1 MRKTKIGVMD
11 FHGSVDITDPCYDKD
26 VWCRMN
32 NVKISEGEYA
42 CYVWRHTDKGKYED
56 GTPYSY
62 LLVGAIG
69 IYRNGDIPRQKDMEE
84 IGSIGVD
91 AGLAGFFHNKPDY
104 SDEEWGRFCDRVS
117 LLVGALY
124 NIVDQIFIGWGVGYL
139 GNGATNVVFPLTV
152 LALGLA
158 VMIGDGACSYV
169 SICFGRNQ
177 PESANR
183 AVGSAV
189 TLSVLVGIAAA
200 VLYAVFQMPLLTLF
214 GATEANFGY
223 AKEYFTCITIGIPIY
238 VFGQAINPI
247 IRSDGSPQFAMFS
260 MLAGA
265 AANCILDPIAIF
277 VLHWGVMGAAAATV
291 AGQVITAAMG
301 VWYLLH
307 TKALRLKADD
317 FKLRGKILG
326 AYLPLGLCS
335 FLAQISLVIA
345 MAATNNMLVRY
356 GASSK
361 YGADIPLTVLGIV
374 MKVFQIIISIT
385 IGMAAGCIPIVGY
398 NYGAQLLRR
407 CRSVLWRLM
416 GAEFLLGVLALLIT
430 QLFPRQIIGLF
441 GSESELYNEF
451 AVMTFRVYLCMLPLA
466 TVNKAAFIFMQAMGR
481 PVESAGLSFFREVL
495 LAVPLVM
502 LLPRVFGLMGV
513 LYSMPVADILTFFAS
528 CFVLLHTD
536 RQLRK

>member
-1 MRKTKIGVMD
+1 MKEKQNAALGTAPLGRLMLK
-11 FHGSVDITDPCYDKD
+11 FALPC
-26 VWCRMN
+26 
-32 NVKISEGEYA
+32 
-42 CYVWRHTDKGKYED
+42 T
-56 GTPYSY
+56 
-62 LLVGAIG
+62 
-69 IYRNGDIPRQKDMEE
+69 
-84 IGSIGVD
+84 
-91 AGLAGFFHNKPDY
+91 
-104 SDEEWGRFCDRVS
+104 VS

-158 VMIGDGACSYV
+158 VMIGDGTCSYV

-177 PESANR
+177 PENANR

-247 IRSDGSPQFAMFS
+247 IRSDGSPQFAMLS

-265 AANCILDPIAIF
+265 AAK
-277 VLHWGVMGAAAATV
+277 V

-317 FKLRGKILG
+317 FKLRGRILG

-398 NYGAQLLRR
+398 NYGAQQLRR
-407 CRSVLWRLM
+407 CRNVLWRLM

-513 LYSMPVADILTFFAS
+513 LYSMPAADILTFFAS
-528 CFVLLHTD
+528 CFVLLRTD

>member
-1 MRKTKIGVMD
+1 MKEKQNAALGTAPLGRLMLK
-11 FHGSVDITDPCYDKD
+11 FALPC
-26 VWCRMN
+26 
-32 NVKISEGEYA
+32 
-42 CYVWRHTDKGKYED
+42 T
-56 GTPYSY
+56 
-62 LLVGAIG
+62 
-69 IYRNGDIPRQKDMEE
+69 
-84 IGSIGVD
+84 
-91 AGLAGFFHNKPDY
+91 
-104 SDEEWGRFCDRVS
+104 VS

-169 SICFGRNQ
+169 SICFGKNQ
-177 PESANR
+177 PENANR

-247 IRSDGSPQFAMFS
+247 IRSDGSPQFAMLS

-430 QLFPRQIIGLF
+430 H
-441 GSESELYNEF
+441 EF

-502 LLPRVFGLMGV
+502 LLPRAFGLMGV
-513 LYSMPVADILTFFAS
+513 LYSMPAADILTFFAS
-528 CFVLLHTD
+528 CFVLLRTD

>member
-1 MRKTKIGVMD
+1 
-11 FHGSVDITDPCYDKD
+11 
-26 VWCRMN
+26 
-32 NVKISEGEYA
+32 
-42 CYVWRHTDKGKYED
+42 
-56 GTPYSY
+56 
-62 LLVGAIG
+62 
-69 IYRNGDIPRQKDMEE
+69 MEE
-84 IGSIGVD
+84 KQNAVLGT
-91 AGLAGFFHNKPDY
+91 APL
-104 SDEEWGRFCDRVS
+104 GRLMMKFALPCTVS

-169 SICFGRNQ
+169 SICFGKNQ
-177 PESANR
+177 PENANR

-189 TLSVLVGIAAA
+189 VLSVLVGIAVA
-200 VLYAVFQMPLLTLF
+200 VLYAVFQMPLLSLF
-214 GATEANFGY
+214 GATEANLSY
-223 AKEYFTCITIGIPIY
+223 AKEYFTYITIGVPIY

-247 IRSDGSPQFAMFS
+247 IRSDGSPQFAMLS

-265 AANCILDPIAIF
+265 IAIF

-301 VWYLLH
+301 VWYLFH

-317 FKLRGKILG
+317 FKLRGRILG

-345 MAATNNMLVRY
+345 MAATNNMLVQY

-407 CRSVLWRLM
+407 CRGVLWRLM

-441 GSESELYNEF
+441 GSESELYNKF
-451 AVMTFRVYLCMLPLA
+451 AVTTFRVYLCMLPLA

-502 LLPRVFGLMGV
+502 LLPTAFGLMGV
-513 LYSMPVADILTFFAS
+513 LYSMPAADILTFFAS
-528 CFVLLHTD
+528 CFVLLRTD

>member
-1 MRKTKIGVMD
+1 MKEKQNAALGTALLGRLMLK
-11 FHGSVDITDPCYDKD
+11 FALPC
-26 VWCRMN
+26 
-32 NVKISEGEYA
+32 
-42 CYVWRHTDKGKYED
+42 T
-56 GTPYSY
+56 
-62 LLVGAIG
+62 
-69 IYRNGDIPRQKDMEE
+69 
-84 IGSIGVD
+84 
-91 AGLAGFFHNKPDY
+91 
-104 SDEEWGRFCDRVS
+104 VS

-177 PESANR
+177 PENANR

-214 GATEANFGY
+214 GATEANFSY
-223 AKEYFTCITIGIPIY
+223 AKEYFTC
-238 VFGQAINPI
+238 
-247 IRSDGSPQFAMFS
+247 
-260 MLAGA
+260 
-265 AANCILDPIAIF
+265 
-277 VLHWGVMGAAAATV
+277 
-291 AGQVITAAMG
+291 
-301 VWYLLH
+301 
-307 TKALRLKADD
+307 
-317 FKLRGKILG
+317 
-326 AYLPLGLCS
+326 
-335 FLAQISLVIA
+335 
-345 MAATNNMLVRY
+345 
-356 GASSK
+356 
-361 YGADIPLTVLGIV
+361 
-374 MKVFQIIISIT
+374 IT

-407 CRSVLWRLM
+407 CRGVLWRLM

-528 CFVLLHTD
+528 CFVLLRTD